1 MNTNTNRSNGLRRW
15 APWALAAV
23 VVVGLTVWAFQPR
36 PMHVEVA
43 SVTMGR
49 FEQVLEEDGQ
59 LRLKQRYVIAAPTQA
74 ELLRPT
80 LKVGDAVQ
88 AGDVVATLAPAAPQ
102 MIDARTRVVLQQRV
116 GSADAMRRAAAA
128 QLQRLQTAQAQAALE
143 AERAEKLASNQ
154 FVAPSA
160 RDQTALALRSAQQA
174 LEAGR
179 AEVRAAEFAL
189 AEARAALAQ
198 SEPDKG
204 ASTAGLWQLKSPVSG
219 QVIKLHQDSAVT
231 VQAGQALLDIG
242 DTRAVEAVIDVLS
255 TDVPRIKTGAVVA
268 LSLGTST
275 PDLQGQVSRIEP
287 VAFTKVSALG
297 IEEQRVN
304 VIVEA
309 VAPDAAATQGIA
321 LGEGYRVD
329 ARITVSSHD
338 DALLVPT
345 AALVRDASQWRVLV
359 VENGRT
365 LARPVTVLDRNADM
379 ARVDGGAPDSVK
391 EGDQVV
397 LYPGTTIQGGQRVK
411 TRE

>member
-1 MNTNTNRSNGLRRW
+1 MSNTNRTSGLGRW
-15 APWALAAV
+15 APWTLAAV
-23 VVVGLTVWAFQPR
+23 VVLGLAVWAFQPR
-36 PMHVEVA
+36 PMQVEVA
-43 SVTMGR
+43 SVSVGR

-116 GSADAMRRAAAA
+116 GSADAMRRAAVA

-143 AERAEKLASNQ
+143 AERAEKLASDQ
-154 FVAPSA
+154 FIAPSA

-198 SEPDKG
+198 SEPGTG
-204 ASTAGLWQLKSPVSG
+204 ARTDGLWQLRSPVSG

-231 VQAGQALLDIG
+231 VQAGQALLDVG
-242 DTRAVEAVIDVLS
+242 DTQAIEAVIDVLS
-255 TDVPRIKTGAVVA
+255 TDVSRIPPGAEVA
-268 LSLGTST
+268 LTFGTAS
-275 PDLQGQVSRIEP
+275 PALQGHVSRIEP

-304 VIVEA
+304 VVVEA
-309 VAPDAAATQGIA
+309 TAPDAAAGA
-321 LGEGYRVD
+321 SLGEGYRVD
-329 ARITVSSHD
+329 ASITVSSHE

-359 VENGRT
+359 VEDGRT
-365 LARPVTVLDRNADM
+365 LARPVTMLDRNADM
-379 ARVDGGAPDSVK
+379 ARVESGAQDSVK

-397 LYPGTTIQGGQRVK
+397 LYPGTTIQAGQRVK

>member
-1 MNTNTNRSNGLRRW
+1 MNTNKNRSNGLRRW

-36 PMHVEVA
+36 PMQVEVA

-154 FVAPSA
+154 FIAPSA

-242 DTRAVEAVIDVLS
+242 DTRSVEAVIDVLS

-287 VAFTKVSALG
+287 VAFTKVS
-297 IEEQRVN
+297 
-304 VIVEA
+304 
-309 VAPDAAATQGIA
+309 
-321 LGEGYRVD
+321 
-329 ARITVSSHD
+329 
-338 DALLVPT
+338 
-345 AALVRDASQWRVLV
+345 
-359 VENGRT
+359 
-365 LARPVTVLDRNADM
+365 
-379 ARVDGGAPDSVK
+379 
-391 EGDQVV
+391 
-397 LYPGTTIQGGQRVK
+397 
-411 TRE
+411 

>member
-1 MNTNTNRSNGLRRW
+1 MNSNKNRNSGLRRW
-15 APWALAAV
+15 APWALTAV
-23 VVVGLTVWAFQPR
+23 VVAGLVAWAFQPR
-36 PMHVEVA
+36 PMAVEVA
-43 SVTMGR
+43 SVTVGR
-49 FEQVLEEDGQ
+49 FVQVLEEDGRM
-59 LRLKQRYVIAAPTQA
+59 RLKQRYVIAAPTQA

-102 MIDARTRVVLQQRV
+102 MIDARTRAVLQQRV

-143 AERAEKLASNQ
+143 AERAEKLASDQ
-154 FVAPSA
+154 FIAPSA
-160 RDQTALALRSAQQA
+160 RDQAALALRSAQQA

-189 AEARAALAQ
+189 TEARAALAQ
-198 SEPDKG
+198 SEPDKD
-204 ASTAGLWQLKSPVSG
+204 ARTTGLWQLRSPVSG

-242 DTRAVEAVIDVLS
+242 DTRAIEAVIDVLS
-255 TDVPRIKTGAVVA
+255 TDVARIPTGAEVA
-268 LSLGTST
+268 LFPGTGL
-275 PDLQGQVSRIEP
+275 PALQGRVSRIEP

-309 VAPDAAATQGIA
+309 TAPETAGSTS

-345 AALVRDASQWRVLV
+345 AALVRDADQWRVLV
-359 VENGRT
+359 VKDSHTE
-365 LARPVTVLDRNADM
+365 ARSVTVLDRHADM
-379 ARVDGGAPDSVK
+379 ARVDNDAPDSVK

-397 LYPGTTIQGGQRVK
+397 LYPGTTIQAGQRVK